1 MWCMHYLPY
10 AVFAISPTP
19 TYPFLQTSVS
29 VYDELACLV
38 SYFILWMNALHI
50 WMLLGRSTV
59 LLGCNY
65 RHFSLIEVLI
75 NYLKNVLEKSYPL
88 CRAKCYAPLFLWWIL
103 WFLLCNEHHVLCWY
117 YSVMITLYIKMVVVR
132 QCTHYMKRTPTF
144 KHLTRW
150 DLLERWLKSPSGINS
165 GNSSQEDLLLNPWRS
180 REYCRVSSCYKF
192 CWDDSDYS
200 WVPRIWQL
208 LTNFLVF
215 FDRFLFV
222 FQ

>member
-1 MWCMHYLPY
+1 MRCMHYLPY

-19 TYPFLQTSVS
+19 TYPFLQTSIS

-50 WMLLGRSTV
+50 WMLLGRSSD
-59 LLGCNY
+59 LLVCNY
-65 RHFSLIEVLI
+65 RHFSLIELLI
-75 NYLKNVLEKSYPL
+75 NYLKMFSKNLTPSVVPNVMH
-88 CRAKCYAPLFLWWIL
+88 CYFYDEFYDFSCAMNIMYFPDIIF
-103 WFLLCNEHHVLCWY
+103 
-117 YSVMITLYIKMVVVR
+117 MITFHIKMVAVR
-132 QCTHYMKRTPTF
+132 QCTHYMRRTPTF
-144 KHLTRW
+144 KHLTRR

-165 GNSSQEDLLLNPWRS
+165 GNSSQEDLRLNPWRS
-180 REYCRVSSCYKF
+180 REYYRVSSCYKI

-200 WVPRIWQL
+200 RVPRTWQL

>member
-1 MWCMHYLPY
+1 
-10 AVFAISPTP
+10 
-19 TYPFLQTSVS
+19 
-29 VYDELACLV
+29 
-38 SYFILWMNALHI
+38 
-50 WMLLGRSTV
+50 MLLGRTSD
-59 LLGCNY
+59 LLVCNY
-65 RHFSLIEVLI
+65 RHFSLIELRISQSISKCSRKILPPLSCQMLCTVIFMMNFMISLAQWTSCTLLI
-75 NYLKNVLEKSYPL
+75 L
-88 CRAKCYAPLFLWWIL
+88 CIFMIIL
-103 WFLLCNEHHVLCWY
+103 H
-117 YSVMITLYIKMVVVR
+117 IKMVAVR
-132 QCTHYMKRTPTF
+132 QCTHYMRRTPTF

-200 WVPRIWQL
+200 RVPRTWQL